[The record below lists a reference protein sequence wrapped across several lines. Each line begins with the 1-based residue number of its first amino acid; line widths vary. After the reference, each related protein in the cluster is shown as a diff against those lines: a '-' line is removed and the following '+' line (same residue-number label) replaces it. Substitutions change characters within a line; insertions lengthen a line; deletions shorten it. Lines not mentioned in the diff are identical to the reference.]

1 MSVIKKLVTL
11 LRGSAREIGQ
21 SVVDANA
28 TRIYEQEIIDA
39 KASISEAKG
48 ELTGVMAQQMQT
60 ARDIERIKADILRHE
75 DMAVQALDK
84 ANEPLALEVAE
95 RVAGLEAELNTQT
108 QAHAGY
114 AMQVTRLKDLIR
126 AAEERVREHEREIGI
141 AKTTES
147 VYRATQ
153 SISDSMGASGSRL
166 TSARESLERIKK
178 RHEDLADRM
187 AAAEELDQEFGHRAL
202 ERKLADAGIGDSDKV
217 RAADVMARIRARQA
231 AARAPPPARPPAAND
246 RGAPQA
252 AALAERRQRA
262 ARGAGGLRRGRGGDG
277 GGACRGVQGP
287 CLDIDP
293 DSPRAGSAGGRRA
306 QAPAADGHTQRR

>member
-153 SISDSMGASGSRL
+153 SISDNIGSTGSKL

-187 AAAEELDQEFGHRAL
+187 AAAEALEKEFGHKAL
-202 ERKLADAGIGDSDKV
+202 DNELAAAGIGDNDKS
-217 RAADVMARIRARQA
+217 RAQAVMARLRARQA
-231 AARAPPPARPPAAND
+231 APASAA
-246 RGAPQA
+246 
-252 AALAERRQRA
+252 
-262 ARGAGGLRRGRGGDG
+262 
-277 GGACRGVQGP
+277 
-287 CLDIDP
+287 
-293 DSPRAGSAGGRRA
+293 SPVTGNSDTPSA
-306 QAPAADGHTQRR
+306 

>member
-75 DMAVQALDK
+75 DIAVQALDK

-166 TSARESLERIKK
+166 TSARAVS
-178 RHEDLADRM
+178 
-187 AAAEELDQEFGHRAL
+187 
-202 ERKLADAGIGDSDKV
+202 
-217 RAADVMARIRARQA
+217 
-231 AARAPPPARPPAAND
+231 
-246 RGAPQA
+246 
-252 AALAERRQRA
+252 
-262 ARGAGGLRRGRGGDG
+262 
-277 GGACRGVQGP
+277 
-287 CLDIDP
+287 
-293 DSPRAGSAGGRRA
+293 
-306 QAPAADGHTQRR
+306 

>member
-95 RVAGLEAELNTQT
+95 RVAGLEAELLAQT
-108 QAHAGY
+108 EAHANF
-114 AMQVTRLKDLIR
+114 AMQVSRLKDLIR
-126 AAEERVREHEREIGI
+126 AAEAKVREHEREIGI

-153 SISDSMGASGSRL
+153 SISDSIGATGSNL
-166 TSARESLERIKK
+166 VSARESLERIKK

-187 AAAEELDQEFGHRAL
+187 AAAEQLDQEFGHKAL
-202 ERKLADAGIGDSDKV
+202 ERKLADAGIGQTDKA
-217 RAADVMARIRARQA
+217 RAVEVMARIKARRASDA
-231 AARAPPPARPPAAND
+231 
-246 RGAPQA
+246 GT
-252 AALAERRQRA
+252 AALPAPSA
-262 ARGAGGLRRGRGGDG
+262 DKGAG
-277 GGACRGVQGP
+277 A
-287 CLDIDP
+287 
-293 DSPRAGSAGGRRA
+293 
-306 QAPAADGHTQRR
+306 

>member
-95 RVAGLEAELNTQT
+95 RVAGLEAELNT
-108 QAHAGY
+108 
-114 AMQVTRLKDLIR
+114 
-126 AAEERVREHEREIGI
+126 
-141 AKTTES
+141 
-147 VYRATQ
+147 
-153 SISDSMGASGSRL
+153 
-166 TSARESLERIKK
+166 
-178 RHEDLADRM
+178 
-187 AAAEELDQEFGHRAL
+187 
-202 ERKLADAGIGDSDKV
+202 
-217 RAADVMARIRARQA
+217 
-231 AARAPPPARPPAAND
+231 
-246 RGAPQA
+246 
-252 AALAERRQRA
+252 
-262 ARGAGGLRRGRGGDG
+262 
-277 GGACRGVQGP
+277 
-287 CLDIDP
+287 
-293 DSPRAGSAGGRRA
+293 
-306 QAPAADGHTQRR
+306 

>member
-75 DMAVQALDK
+75 DIAVQALDK

-95 RVAGLEAELNTQT
+95 RVAALESELTEQT
-108 QAHAGY
+108 QAHASY
-114 AMQVTRLKDLIR
+114 AMQVSRLKDLIR
-126 AAEERVREHEREIGI
+126 SAEGRVREHEREIGI

-153 SISDSMGASGSRL
+153 SISESIGATGSQL
-166 TSARESLERIKK
+166 TSARDSLERIKK

-187 AAAEELDQEFGHRAL
+187 AAAEQLDQEFGHRAL
-202 ERKLADAGIGDSDKV
+202 ERKLADAGIGDNDKA
-217 RAADVMARIRARQA
+217 RAAKVMERLRARQA
-231 AARAPPPARPPAAND
+231 
-246 RGAPQA
+246 GGTTA
-252 AALAERRQRA
+252 AAP
-262 ARGAGGLRRGRGGDG
+262 GAL
-277 GGACRGVQGP
+277 P
-287 CLDIDP
+287 
-293 DSPRAGSAGGRRA
+293 
-306 QAPAADGHTQRR
+306 APASTQNP